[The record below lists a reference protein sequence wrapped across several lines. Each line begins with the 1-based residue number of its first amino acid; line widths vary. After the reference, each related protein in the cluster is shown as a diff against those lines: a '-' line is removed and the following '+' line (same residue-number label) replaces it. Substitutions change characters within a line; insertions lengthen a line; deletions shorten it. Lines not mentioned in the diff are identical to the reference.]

1 MKKFSLLVIAVLITL
16 IMPQRS
22 IAQSKIFKDAAK
34 IDNVTSVYISP
45 TLLKFGA
52 RQLRQLGH
60 GIDEAIQQISEF
72 EVITCDEDVA
82 KIPEVKRICRPIIKS
97 MKCEVLLDV
106 NDEGD
111 KTTIYAKIIPNS
123 DIAELIFVEV
133 DEPDEYTVIYIKGKI
148 NITKLAA
155 GYSY

>member
-1 MKKFSLLVIAVLITL
+1 M
-16 IMPQRS
+16 
-22 IAQSKIFKDAAK
+22 
-34 IDNVTSVYISP
+34 
-45 TLLKFGA
+45 
-52 RQLRQLGH
+52 
-60 GIDEAIQQISEF
+60 
-72 EVITCDEDVA
+72 
-82 KIPEVKRICRPIIKS
+82 
-97 MKCEVLLDV
+97 CEVLLDV